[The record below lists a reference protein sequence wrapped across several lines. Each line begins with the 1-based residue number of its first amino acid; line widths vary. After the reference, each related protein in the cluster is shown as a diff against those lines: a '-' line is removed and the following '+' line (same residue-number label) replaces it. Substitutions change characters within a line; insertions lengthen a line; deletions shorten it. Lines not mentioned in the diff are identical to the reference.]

1 MDDVVKTRHRYPEQ
15 VKTDERP
22 AAGVD
27 DAEAAPK
34 KKRKLHPAISFL
46 GELPGLILMAFALA
60 LLIKSLLIQAF
71 WIPTGSMEPTLVPG
85 DRVIVAKVPYY
96 FHDPERGDIIVF
108 EEPDPAKEPER
119 GVWGAFTHW
128 LGQGLGFTKPDNPDF
143 IKRVIGEPGDVVWA
157 RNGHVFV
164 NGLRISEPYLEESTG
179 RFRRTRVPE
188 GKLFVMGDN
197 RSNSLDS
204 RFGLGFV
211 PIDRVVGK
219 AVLVIWPF
227 DHVGGF

>member
-1 MDDVVKTRHRYPEQ
+1 M
-15 VKTDERP
+15 KTDERSLRKTD
-22 AAGVD
+22 VD
-27 DAEAAPK
+27 GETARPT
-34 KKRKLHPAISFL
+34 KRRHPALTFL

-60 LLIKSLLIQAF
+60 LLIKSTLLQAF

-96 FHDPERGDIIVF
+96 FHDPQRGDVIVF

-119 GVWGAFTHW
+119 GVWGAITHW
-128 LGQGLGFTKPDNPDF
+128 LGQGLGFSPPDNPDY
-143 IKRVIGEPGDVVWA
+143 IKRVIGEPGDVVSA
-157 RNGHVFV
+157 RNGDVYV
-164 NGLRISEPYLEESTG
+164 NDVRISEPYLHERTA
-179 RFRRTRVPE
+179 RFPETTVPE
-188 GKLFVMGDN
+188 GELFVMGDN

-219 AVLVIWPF
+219 AVWIIWPV
-227 DHVGGF
+227 DSMSGF

>member
-1 MDDVVKTRHRYPEQ
+1 M
-15 VKTDERP
+15 KTDERSLRKTD
-22 AAGVD
+22 VD
-27 DAEAAPK
+27 GETARPT
-34 KKRKLHPAISFL
+34 KRRHPALTFL

-60 LLIKSLLIQAF
+60 LLIKSTLLQAF

-96 FHDPERGDIIVF
+96 FHDPQRGDVIVF

-119 GVWGAFTHW
+119 GVWGAITHW
-128 LGQGLGFTKPDNPDF
+128 LGQGLGFSPPDNPDY
-143 IKRVIGEPGDVVWA
+143 IKRVIGEPGDVVSA
-157 RNGHVFV
+157 RNGDFYV
-164 NGLRISEPYLEESTG
+164 NDVRISEPYLHERTA
-179 RFRRTRVPE
+179 RFPETTVPE
-188 GKLFVMGDN
+188 GELFVMGDN

-219 AVLVIWPF
+219 AVWIIWPV
-227 DHVGGF
+227 DNMSGF

>member
-1 MDDVVKTRHRYPEQ
+1 MR
-15 VKTDERP
+15 TDERRASQADGESEGP
-22 AAGVD
+22 RR
-27 DAEAAPK
+27 K
-34 KKRKLHPAISFL
+34 KQRHPALTFL

-96 FHDPERGDIIVF
+96 FHDPRRGDIIVF
-108 EEPDPAKEPER
+108 EEPDPADEPER
-119 GVWGAFTHW
+119 GVLGALTHW
-128 LGQGLGFTKPDNPDF
+128 LGQGLGFTAPDNPDY
-143 IKRVIGEPGDVVWA
+143 IKRVIGEPGDVVSA
-157 RNGHVFV
+157 RRGHVYV
-164 NGLRISEPYLEESTG
+164 NGVRISEPYLTERTE
-179 RFRRTRVPE
+179 RFDDVKVPP

-204 RFGLGFV
+204 RFSLGFV

-219 AVLVIWPF
+219 AVWIIWPA
-227 DHVGGF
+227 DSMGGF

>member
-1 MDDVVKTRHRYPEQ
+1 M
-15 VKTDERP
+15 KTDERSLRKTDGDGESP
-22 AAGVD
+22 K
-27 DAEAAPK
+27 PK
-34 KKRKLHPAISFL
+34 KRRHPALTFL

-60 LLIKSLLIQAF
+60 LLIKSTLLQAF

-96 FHDPERGDIIVF
+96 FHDPRRGDIIVF

-119 GVWGAFTHW
+119 GVWGAVTHW
-128 LGQGLGFTKPDNPDF
+128 LGQGLGFSPPDNPDY
-143 IKRVIGEPGDVVWA
+143 IKRVIGEPGDVVSA
-157 RNGHVFV
+157 RSGRVYV
-164 NGLRISEPYLEESTG
+164 NGIRISEPYLQERTA
-179 RFRRTRVPE
+179 RFLETTVPDGE
-188 GKLFVMGDN
+188 LFVMGDN

-219 AVLVIWPF
+219 AVWIIWP
-227 DHVGGF
+227 VENMSGF

>member
-1 MDDVVKTRHRYPEQ
+1 MR
-15 VKTDERP
+15 TDERR
-22 AAGVD
+22 
-27 DAEAAPK
+27 APQADGESEGPRRK
-34 KKRKLHPAISFL
+34 KQRHPALTFL

-96 FHDPERGDIIVF
+96 FHDPRRGDIIVF
-108 EEPDPAKEPER
+108 EEPDPADEPER
-119 GVWGAFTHW
+119 GVLGALTHW
-128 LGQGLGFTKPDNPDF
+128 LGQGLGFTAPDNPDY
-143 IKRVIGEPGDVVWA
+143 IKRVIGEPGDVVSA
-157 RNGHVFV
+157 RRGHVYV
-164 NGLRISEPYLEESTG
+164 NGVRISEPYLTERTE
-179 RFRRTRVPE
+179 RFDDVKVPP

-204 RFGLGFV
+204 RFSLGFV

-219 AVLVIWPF
+219 AVWIIWPA
-227 DHVGGF
+227 DSMGGF

>member
-1 MDDVVKTRHRYPEQ
+1 M
-15 VKTDERP
+15 KTDERSLRETDGDGESP
-22 AAGVD
+22 R
-27 DAEAAPK
+27 PK
-34 KKRKLHPAISFL
+34 KRRHPALTFL

-60 LLIKSLLIQAF
+60 LLIKSTLLQAF

-96 FHDPERGDIIVF
+96 FHDPQRGDVIVF

-119 GVWGAFTHW
+119 GVWGAITHW
-128 LGQGLGFTKPDNPDF
+128 LGQGLGFSPPDHPDY
-143 IKRVIGEPGDVVWA
+143 IKRVIGEPGDVVSA
-157 RNGHVFV
+157 RNGDVYV
-164 NGLRISEPYLEESTG
+164 NDVRISEPYLHERTA
-179 RFRRTRVPE
+179 RFPETTVPE
-188 GKLFVMGDN
+188 GELFVMGDN

-219 AVLVIWPF
+219 AVWIIWPV
-227 DHVGGF
+227 DNMSGF

>member
-1 MDDVVKTRHRYPEQ
+1 M
-15 VKTDERP
+15 KTDERSLRKTD
-22 AAGVD
+22 VD
-27 DAEAAPK
+27 GETARPT
-34 KKRKLHPAISFL
+34 KRRHPALTFL

-60 LLIKSLLIQAF
+60 LLIKSTLLQAF

-96 FHDPERGDIIVF
+96 FHDPQRGDVIVF

-119 GVWGAFTHW
+119 GVWGAITHW
-128 LGQGLGFTKPDNPDF
+128 LGQGLGFSPPDNPDY
-143 IKRVIGEPGDVVWA
+143 IKRVIGEPGDVVSA
-157 RNGHVFV
+157 RTGDVYV
-164 NGLRISEPYLEESTG
+164 NDVRISEPYLHERTA
-179 RFRRTRVPE
+179 RFPETTVPE
-188 GKLFVMGDN
+188 GELFVMGDN

-219 AVLVIWPF
+219 AVWIIWPV
-227 DHVGGF
+227 DNMSGF